1 MNLDFRSANV
11 ELKNKIFTC
20 DEIVNLTSNI
30 VN

>member
-1 MNLDFRSANV
+1 MNLDFRIANV

-20 DEIVNLTSNI
+20 AEIVNLTSNI